1 MKSNLVSSL
10 TALAL
15 TLGTTLVASQPSQAQ
30 SRQFFCGL
38 SYGYPTTIVRTP
50 IGNKPIIVWTENSW
64 ISDTLT
70 PRRRCQE
77 ISNRFQDLYDKG
89 QLGTAK
95 AGRVNGQPV
104 ICGVANAQGSCNS
117 SNVLVTL
124 TRDQNPN
131 KIATQLLNTRASASG
146 QPVYLSGKQEGWIE
160 PQIGSDG
167 FVFFD
172 MDTIVGDHSEPN
184 W

>member
-1 MKSNLVSSL
+1 MKSNLVASW

-50 IGNKPIIVWTENSW
+50 RGNKPIIVWTENSW

-77 ISNRFQDLYDKG
+77 ISNRFQDLYNKG

-95 AGRVNGQPV
+95 AGIVNRQPV

-131 KIATQLLNTRASASG
+131 EIATQLINTRASVSG
-146 QPVYLSGKQEGWIE
+146 QPVYLSGNQEGWIE

-172 MDTIVGDHSEPN
+172 MDIIVGDHSEPN

>member
-1 MKSNLVSSL
+1 MKSNLVASW
-10 TALAL
+10 TAFALA
-15 TLGTTLVASQPSQAQ
+15 LGTTLVASQPSQAQ

-38 SYGYPTTIVRTP
+38 SYGHPTTMVRQPRGNTP
-50 IGNKPIIVWTENSW
+50 MIVWTENSW

-70 PRRRCQE
+70 PRKRCQQV
-77 ISNRFQDLYDKG
+77 SNRFQELHNKG
-89 QLGTAK
+89 QLRTVK

-131 KIATQLLNTRASASG
+131 KIAAQLLNTRASASG

-172 MDTIVGDHSEPN
+172 MDIIVGDHSEPN

>member
-30 SRQFFCGL
+30 SRQFVCGL
-38 SYGYPTTIVRTP
+38 SYGYPTTIVRQPRLNT
-50 IGNKPIIVWTENSW
+50 PIIVWTENSW
-64 ISDTLT
+64 ISDTWT

-77 ISNRFQDLYDKG
+77 ISNRFQELHNKG
-89 QLGTAK
+89 QMGTVK
-95 AGRVNGQPV
+95 AGIVNRQPV

-117 SNVLVTL
+117 SNVLLTL

-131 KIATQLLNTRASASG
+131 EIVTQLLNIRASASG
-146 QPVYLSGKQEGWIE
+146 QPVYLSGNQEGWIE

-167 FVFFD
+167 FASFE
-172 MDTIVGDHSEPN
+172 MDTIIDDQSEPN